1 LPLAFLGFVVYFP
14 TSCCSDIVL
23 AVVSFMVLELSYGHC
38 CQFADLNYFA
48 SVKDVG
54 LEIN

>member
-1 LPLAFLGFVVYFP
+1 M
-14 TSCCSDIVL
+14 VL
-23 AVVSFMVLELSYGHC
+23 APSYGHC